1 MVLHPIPEEYQ
12 SIMEQFQRIGG
23 NFRISRV
30 LFIHKMPLSTIG
42 KVQRYKLRNIRCKSE
57 KKDKKASEEKLGN
70 TYKKIVQILEKIG
83 VNADITSDSILEWN
97 LGYASYF
104 DPIWLLAA
112 LRNKVKTDKQSF

>member
-1 MVLHPIPEEYQ
+1 
-12 SIMEQFQRIGG
+12 MEQFQRIGG

-42 KVQRYKLRNIRCKSE
+42 KVQSYKLRNIRCKSV

-83 VNADITSDSILEWN
+83 VNADITPDSILEWI
-97 LGYASYF
+97 LGLASTIYYH
-104 DPIWLLAA
+104 
-112 LRNKVKTDKQSF
+112 